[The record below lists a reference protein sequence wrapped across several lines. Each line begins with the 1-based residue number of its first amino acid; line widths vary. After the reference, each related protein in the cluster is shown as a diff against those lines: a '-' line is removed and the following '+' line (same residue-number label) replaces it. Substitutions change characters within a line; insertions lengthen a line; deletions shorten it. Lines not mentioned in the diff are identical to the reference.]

1 MLSGWG
7 FYFFL
12 LLGCSFL
19 EIVYICVCVHVCVYV
34 CVCVCMRCYFSH
46 VQFFVTLWAVPHQAP
61 LSMGILQARIL
72 EWVAMSSF
80 RGSFQSRDRSCISY
94 ISCVGSLV
102 LYHQHHLGSPYYQ
115 YTYTKTMAKFSQDEV
130 FLFM

>member
-72 EWVAMSSF
+72 E
-80 RGSFQSRDRSCISY
+80 
-94 ISCVGSLV
+94 
-102 LYHQHHLGSPYYQ
+102 
-115 YTYTKTMAKFSQDEV
+115 
-130 FLFM
+130 